1 MEMLMRDFGGEE
13 DLAPRQ
19 ARSPDGFADPAF
31 AAVFSRRVDVAIAG
45 RQRGRYDLGA
55 ILAEAAGAKSDRR
68 NPGAVPG

>member
-1 MEMLMRDFGGEE
+1 VRYFGGEE
-13 DLAPRQ
+13 DLVPRH

-45 RQRGRYDLGA
+45 REGGGYDLGA
-55 ILAEAAGAKSDRR
+55 ILAEAAGTKSDRR